1 MITRITCPDCRNSYL
16 YYHKPTLSAPA
27 KWDCLLCPCEYGAQD
42 FINHLLLGG
51 DFDIGGKT
59 IFQTYKEKID
69 L

>member
-1 MITRITCPDCRNSYL
+1 
-16 YYHKPTLSAPA
+16 
-27 KWDCLLCPCEYGAQD
+27 LCPCEYGAQD